1 LLVSKIEEE
10 GKDEHKYCRG
20 GGGNNFNCG
29 CKYNIEITYDD
40 VVYKVIS
47 LEEIHPN
54 NKTTK

>member
-1 LLVSKIEEE
+1 MSKIEEE